1 MALHNKLMP
10 LSEVSKLVAAQRILI
25 LAADNATLAKIEK
38 GNWIGGTIPY
48 FMDIDGGTKNK
59 DLVFVTDLTDI
70 VAQAEFKT
78 YSTRELQNLLDDRPE
93 NGFSYLLMPAFSDIH
108 AQYALQV
115 PNMPDAFDKPITGW
129 VAGKDLDNQAQVPQV
144 VFGTTGESSNTLAVV
159 LHAVLP
165 ADKYAEL
172 EIINP
177 FVQGD
182 GHNITFNENTFAPVD
197 CFIDGQPA
205 KFADY
210 IRQNNIDTRLPLV
223 ADYDGAM
230 INACFQASNDKT
242 GEVSLY
248 APVNPEQT
256 YRFARPLNDYVSDFN
271 AILPQNT
278 SKVVSTCNCILNYL
292 YCELD
297 GKQTKNMTG
306 AFTFGEIAYVLVN
319 QTMVL
324 LSVKDK

>member
-10 LSEVSKLVAAQRILI
+10 LAEVSKLVAAQHTLI

-48 FMDIDGGTKNK
+48 FMDVDGGTKNK
-59 DLVFVTDLTDI
+59 DMVFVTDLTDV

-78 YSTRELQNLLDDRPE
+78 YSTQELQNLLDDRPE
-93 NGFSYLLMPAFSDIH
+93 NGFTYLLMPAFSDIH

-129 VAGKDLDNQAQVPQV
+129 VAGKDLDNAAQVPQV
-144 VFGTTGESSNTLAVV
+144 VFGPTGEMSNAFAVV
-159 LHAVLP
+159 LHATLSD
-165 ADKYAEL
+165 DKYAEL
-172 EIINP
+172 EIVNP

-182 GHNITFNENTFAPVD
+182 GDNITFSENTFATAD
-197 CFIDGQPA
+197 CFIEGVPT

-230 INACFQASNDKT
+230 INSSVRGIDKDT
-242 GEVSLY
+242 NIVSLY
-248 APVNPEQT
+248 APVSAEQT